1 MWAISLGHPATEI
14 AHFERMGL
22 ESRLLEREKG
32 TAYWCMPTITL
43 LLTLCFPSL
52 VPFLSLS
59 FLFSFL
65 SFTPFITYFSHIFFI
80 SCFFFSP
87 FLCSPPFSPVLPPL
101 CTVKALFYT
110 ACRDGFSLFC
120 PLTAFILVQVSF
132 PDHSLVCQLP
142 SHHHFPVLLCHHH
155 FPMLA
160 MPYSIPRQ
168 KECCFVFLLSVA
180 FPSG

>member
-80 SCFFFSP
+80 SCFFYPLFSV
-87 FLCSPPFSPVLPPL
+87 LLRSP
-101 CTVKALFYT
+101 LFYLHY
-110 ACRDGFSLFC
+110 AQLRLFF
-120 PLTAFILVQVSF
+120 A
-132 PDHSLVCQLP
+132 LP
-142 SHHHFPVLLCHHH
+142 AVMDFH
-155 FPMLA
+155 
-160 MPYSIPRQ
+160 
-168 KECCFVFLLSVA
+168 CFA
-180 FPSG
+180 P